1 MLLLA
6 ANEKDFFSKLIDAVP
21 KILNWLTCFKG
32 KEVLCNLFFYWIHI
46 LLAHWFS
53 GKILLFLCKMNRW
66 KLPLRL
72 LYPFKILALEASRN
86 FFFWPFLIVD
96 SPYFVLKKKVR
107 KRLTQIF
114 WWISRFHFCAKLQIT
129 ICRWEWIKQV
139 MTWK

>member
-66 KLPLRL
+66 KLPLRP

-86 FFFWPFLIVD
+86 FFFLAFSDCWFSI
-96 SPYFVLKKKVR
+96 FCFKKKGEKEINSDFLVDI
-107 KRLTQIF
+107 K
-114 WWISRFHFCAKLQIT
+114 ISFLCKTSDNNLSLG
-129 ICRWEWIKQV
+129 
-139 MTWK
+139 MD